1 MKKRILFL
9 IHDLGPGGAEKVLVN
24 LVNGLDREKFD
35 VSLRTLFNW
44 GPNRDLLLP
53 DVKYSYWVNKN
64 IPANSHWMKIW
75 TPEQLYQKI
84 IPEDFDIV
92 VSFLEGPTAR
102 VVGGI
107 PIKSG
112 VTKTVSWIHTPI
124 LTEQKFSEGFRSK
137 EEAENC
143 YKRADNIIFVSN
155 DVKQAFLGYCIP
167 QKRSEILYNIFD
179 SERIRDLAAHE
190 PENIDI
196 STDDLNWCGIGKLI
210 PLKRWD
216 RMLWIQKKLLK
227 DGIRAH
233 LYIIGDGPLRKDLER
248 KAADLGISGT
258 ITFTGYLDNPYS
270 ILARCMLLVCTS
282 EREGFSTAVTESLII
297 GIPVCTVDIGGM
309 KEILG
314 KNNEYGVV
322 TTNDDTALY
331 QAVKKFL
338 TDRVFRT
345 QYQKKATERGK
356 HFEKDRAISKIEKM
370 LLSL

>member
-24 LVNGLDREKFD
+24 LVNGLDRQKFD
-35 VSLRTLFNW
+35 ISLRTLFNW

-137 EEAENC
+137 EE
-143 YKRADNIIFVSN
+143 
-155 DVKQAFLGYCIP
+155 
-167 QKRSEILYNIFD
+167 
-179 SERIRDLAAHE
+179 
-190 PENIDI
+190 
-196 STDDLNWCGIGKLI
+196 
-210 PLKRWD
+210 D
-216 RMLWIQKKLLK
+216 RK
-227 DGIRAH
+227 
-233 LYIIGDGPLRKDLER
+233 
-248 KAADLGISGT
+248 S
-258 ITFTGYLDNPYS
+258 
-270 ILARCMLLVCTS
+270 
-282 EREGFSTAVTESLII
+282 
-297 GIPVCTVDIGGM
+297 
-309 KEILG
+309 
-314 KNNEYGVV
+314 VV
-322 TTNDDTALY
+322 
-331 QAVKKFL
+331 
-338 TDRVFRT
+338 
-345 QYQKKATERGK
+345 
-356 HFEKDRAISKIEKM
+356 
-370 LLSL
+370 